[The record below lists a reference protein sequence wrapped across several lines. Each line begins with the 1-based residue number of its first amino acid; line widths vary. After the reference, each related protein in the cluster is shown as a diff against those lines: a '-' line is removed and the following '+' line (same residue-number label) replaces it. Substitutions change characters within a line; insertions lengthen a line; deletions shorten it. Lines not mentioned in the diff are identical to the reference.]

1 MTTALSETGVGSHRD
16 LIIEEV
22 RALYEA
28 AFPAKESGKFTRH
41 DWIRCAAALAH
52 VVGPEVLDVG
62 VGAGQ
67 TYNILA
73 RDPAIERLVGID
85 IRWNQKLIRPE
96 RGELHIASIFRLP
109 FPDASFD
116 TVLCMEVLEH
126 LETVEFPKALH
137 ELRRV
142 CRGTLIMTVPYEEPE
157 PLWHHDRPGGHRQ
170 QFSEEKVER
179 WFPRAERQ
187 LVKRGKGA
195 SPWIMLV
202 ERLRPGRQGGASAA
216 R

>member
-1 MTTALSETGVGSHRD
+1 MTTALAETGVGAYRD
-16 LIIEEV
+16 RIVDEV

-41 DWIRCAAALAH
+41 DWKRCRAALAH
-52 VVGPEVLDVG
+52 VIGPDVLEVG

-85 IRWNQKLIRPE
+85 IKWNKKLIRPE
-96 RGELHIASIFRLP
+96 RGTLETASIFRLP

-116 TVLCMEVLEH
+116 SVLCMEVLEH
-126 LETVEFPKALH
+126 LEVIEFPKALF

-142 CRGTLIMTVPYEEPE
+142 CRGTLVMTVPYEEPE
-157 PLWHHDRPGGHRQ
+157 PLWHHDRRGGHRQ
-170 QFSEEKVER
+170 QFSQEKIER

-187 LVKRGKGA
+187 FVKRGKDVT
-195 SPWIMLV
+195 PWIMLV
-202 ERLRPGRQGGASAA
+202 ERTPA
-216 R
+216 RR